1 MLEFI
6 QLLKQRYL
14 AIFHQIS
21 NESTQ
26 FLFQQRIEQLNLVEA
41 FIRKGQLI
49 ASESYQPLHI
59 AVVGPTQ
66 AGKSSIVNLLLG
78 SQSAGVSP
86 LAGYTVHPQGFCS
99 GVSLAQ
105 CADLQHYFGR
115 FQQLP
120 QSQLSK
126 DRHDCY
132 SLTETNN
139 NSVLL
144 PPCVLWDTPD
154 FDSIDS
160 INYREGVLRAMALA
174 DLVILVV
181 SKEKYAD
188 QSVWD
193 IMSALEALHQPTLIC
208 LNKVSPEAEAIL
220 TASLKEKWQQ
230 SRQDRF
236 PDVVSLHYQKLPN
249 LLQWPQDQQLLV
261 KGLAAQVNHKQ
272 HNQYERELIRKY
284 WSAWLE
290 PVIAEHQAVADWQ
303 ELLKQTMQVGLDS
316 YQRDYLNHP
325 HHYENF
331 QLALAE
337 LLTLLEIPGLAGV
350 LASTRK
356 ILTWPIKQLLKLG
369 RKRLHL
375 ADTSHEI
382 ALLQQISEHM
392 LIQMSDKLLDKAE
405 QSKQPQWWKEASLLL
420 RSQRPDII
428 NDFNESAKQYHMA
441 FQHEVENTAN
451 RLYVQL
457 QQQPIIL
464 NGLRATR
471 TTADA
476 VGIALALHTGGIG
489 MHDLIIAPAMLTVTS
504 LLTES
509 AMGSYMHK
517 VEVELKQ
524 LQFATVK
531 QSVFVQGFYNA
542 VANLPAKLTTK
553 TNFNITPAQLQT
565 AENQLKEKQHGLR
578 LL

>member
-41 FIRKGQLI
+41 FMRKGQLI
-49 ASESYQPLHI
+49 ASDNYQPLHI

-66 AGKSSIVNLLLG
+66 AGKSTIVNLLLG

-86 LAGYTVHPQGFCS
+86 LAGYTVHPQGFCN
-99 GVSLAQ
+99 GVNLTQ
-105 CADLQHYFGR
+105 CTGLQHYFGR

-139 NSVLL
+139 NSALL

-160 INYREGVLRAMALA
+160 INYREGVIRAMSLA
-174 DLVILVV
+174 DLVILIV

-188 QSVWD
+188 QSVWEM
-193 IMSALEALHQPTLIC
+193 MSALEALHQPTLIC
-208 LNKVSPEAEAIL
+208 LNKVAPEAEDIL

-236 PDVVSLHYQKLPN
+236 PDVVSLHYQKLPG
-249 LLQWPQDQQLLV
+249 LLQWPQDQQQLV
-261 KGLAAQVNHKQ
+261 QRLAAQVNHKQ
-272 HNQYERELIRKY
+272 HSQYERELIRKY

-290 PVIAEHQAVADWQ
+290 PVIAEHQALADWQ
-303 ELLKQTMQVGLDS
+303 ELLKETMQVGLDS

-325 HHYENF
+325 HHYETF
-331 QLALAE
+331 QYALAE
-337 LLTLLEIPGLAGV
+337 LLSLLEIPGLAGV

-392 LIQMSDKLLDKAE
+392 LIQMSDRLLDKAE
-405 QSKQPQWWKEASLLL
+405 QSKQPQWWKEAILLL
-420 RSQRPDII
+420 RSQRPEII
-428 NDFNESAKQYHMA
+428 NEFTESAKQYHMA
-441 FQHEVENTAN
+441 FQQEVENAAN

-457 QQQPIIL
+457 QQQPMVL

-517 VEVELKQ
+517 VEAELKQ
-524 LQFATVK
+524 LQLATVK

-542 VANLPAKLTTK
+542 VANLPNKLTTK
-553 TNFNITPAQLQT
+553 TNFNITPAQLQA